1 MRKTTLLLL
10 LTAVLMLGGRARAEL
25 AVGTTLDK
33 SNADQAKDLLPPE
46 ILSHYQKGEYTNK
59 IVDFPNSAFNWDDG
73 YAEASAQNAK
83 NLTLDASKQPVD
95 RSTNKRPGYIMGHPF
110 PDIRE
115 DDPDAAVKVLWNT
128 IYTVYTGGN
137 SRNVTSLSWVS
148 PTRVEREAGQDVT
161 FLYYDGQ
168 PKHYSPTSNPED
180 LLFQFI
186 ALTLTPADLQ
196 GTAALSWRYKDPTK
210 RDANWAYVPSLRRVR
225 AVSPAN
231 RSDGFLGSDLSQD
244 DGNFFDGKPEDFT
257 WKLVGHHD
265 ALRMTDPDAL
275 AGKVVRRPLPG
286 GGWRTPFSN
295 NERTFGAQ
303 VKDWKGIAWAPVAG
317 ALTKRKVWVLEGV
330 PKDRYY
336 LYGKI
341 ELWVDDY
348 TYTGAWNRKFSW
360 QGDLLNTYQ
369 VTGPPSA
376 PYNATERWLGST
388 FGYQTAENVKA
399 SRATIAGPSLP
410 GDVPQDRRIPLAP
423 SFFDYQTLNRFGK

>member
-1 MRKTTLLLL
+1 MKRLTLLVL
-10 LTAVLMLGGRARAEL
+10 LTAALTLAGRARAEI
-25 AVGTTLDK
+25 AVGTTLDR

-46 ILSHYQKGEYTNK
+46 ILSHYQKGEYINK
-59 IVDFPNSAFNWDDG
+59 IVDFPNSAFQWDDG

-83 NLTLDASKQPVD
+83 NLILDADKQPVD
-95 RSTNKRPGYIMGHPF
+95 RTTNKRPDYIMGHPF

-115 DDPDAAVKVLWNT
+115 DDPDAAVKILWNT

-137 SRNVTSLSWVS
+137 SRNVTNVDWVS
-148 PTRVEREAGQDVT
+148 PTRIERESGQDVT

-168 PKHYSPTSNPED
+168 PKHYSPTNNPD
-180 LLFQFI
+180 NLLFQFI
-186 ALTLTPADLQ
+186 SLSLTPADLQ
-196 GTAALSWRYKDPTK
+196 GTAALSWRYKDPSK

-231 RSDGFLGSDLSQD
+231 RSDGFLGSDISQD

-257 WKLVGHHD
+257 WRLVGHRD

-275 AGKVVRRPLPG
+275 AGKVVRRPLSG

-295 NERTFGAQ
+295 NDRTFGAQ

-317 ALTKRKVWVLEGV
+317 ALTKRKVWVLEAV
-330 PKDRYY
+330 PKDHYY

-341 ELWVDDY
+341 ELWIDDY

-376 PYNATERWLGST
+376 PFNATERWLGST
-388 FGYQTAENVKA
+388 FGYQAAENVKA
-399 SRATIAGPSLP
+399 SRATVAGTSLP
-410 GDVPQDRRIPLAP
+410 GDVAQDRRLPLAP